1 MYDDDDA
8 AQEMT
13 HGNLEVCYFWV
24 CYYYICVCVWYSP
37 RNRSQ
42 FPLTCLLFRLRYVSA
57 RESEAKVDK
66 IL

>member
-24 CYYYICVCVWYSP
+24 CYYYICVCVCGILLGIEA
-37 RNRSQ
+37 N
-42 FPLTCLLFRLRYVSA
+42 FPSLAFFFDLDT
-57 RESEAKVDK
+57 
-66 IL
+66 